1 MTRQLRV
8 LILEDSPNDAE
19 LIVQELRRAGFEPDW
34 RRVDNEADYIGS
46 LNDRFDVVLS
56 DFAMPG
62 FGGTRAL
69 ELLKKCGLETP
80 FIIVSG
86 MIGEDAAVQAMRN
99 GAADY
104 LLKDRIAR
112 LGPAIEQV
120 VEQNRLRQEK
130 NAAQQA
136 LLDNEELFRKLNEFS
151 PLGIMLL
158 DNNGRCTYCNP
169 RGRDIFK
176 TNLGEIVG
184 MGWVHDC
191 QPSDMESVIK
201 DWLVALREGREFS
214 CIFAL
219 RSPSQQVRW
228 VSARSSPI
236 FREASRAQGH
246 AVTIEDITES
256 KEAEEQLKASF
267 KEVAD
272 LNAEIQKFYHTL
284 SHELKTPLTSAREF
298 VSIVMDGLAGPLN
311 ETQLEYLGIAKE
323 SCDQLRLYINDLLD
337 VTRLETGKMSI
348 EFHEMPLAGLLERV
362 VKMLAPAAAGKGV
375 KLSCDCQAGLP
386 VFPIDQHRTLQV
398 LTNLTTNAIKFT
410 PEGGHIL
417 LSLSEAP
424 LDPGCLKV
432 TVRDTGRG
440 IPGEYLDTIF
450 DRLSQVEDNSQ
461 PVESRNGL
469 GLGLYICQELVG
481 LHGGRIWAESEI
493 GKGSTFSFVIPKEA
507 MTKGAHVLIVD
518 DDFSVR
524 EALRIVLEDQ
534 NFEVT
539 TAEDGN
545 EALQMMGQKTPAVV
559 VLDLLMNR
567 LDGPSTLKE
576 IRMNWG
582 HIPVIVYT
590 GYPDSV
596 LMGRVMEFSPFTLL
610 AKPCPPKRFVETV
623 RRMCHTGGTR
633 FLKKCSK
640 VSQVC

>member
-1 MTRQLRV
+1 MISRSDILKASILIVDDQENNILLLEQMLRGAGYLSITSTQEPREVCELYRKTRHSLILLDLQMPGMDGFEVMEGLKAIETNGYLPILVQTAQRAHRLRALKSGAKDFVSKPFDLSEV
-8 LILEDSPNDAE
+8 LIRVNNMLEVRLLHLES
-19 LIVQELRRAGFEPDW
+19 ELR
-34 RRVDNEADYIGS
+34 
-46 LNDRFDVVLS
+46 
-56 DFAMPG
+56 M
-62 FGGTRAL
+62 
-69 ELLKKCGLETP
+69 
-80 FIIVSG
+80 
-86 MIGEDAAVQAMRN
+86 
-99 GAADY
+99 
-104 LLKDRIAR
+104 
-112 LGPAIEQV
+112 
-120 VEQNRLRQEK
+120 
-130 NAAQQA
+130 
-136 LLDNEELFRKLNEFS
+136 
-151 PLGIMLL
+151 
-158 DNNGRCTYCNP
+158 
-169 RGRDIFK
+169 
-176 TNLGEIVG
+176 
-184 MGWVHDC
+184 
-191 QPSDMESVIK
+191 
-201 DWLVALREGREFS
+201 
-214 CIFAL
+214 
-219 RSPSQQVRW
+219 
-228 VSARSSPI
+228 
-236 FREASRAQGH
+236 
-246 AVTIEDITES
+246 
-256 KEAEEQLKASF
+256 EQLKASF
-267 KEVAD
+267 QVVGD
-272 LNAEIQKFYHTL
+272 LNTEIRNFYHTL

-348 EFHEMPLAGLLERV
+348 ELHEMPLAGLLERV

-375 KLSCDCQAGLP
+375 KLSCDCQPGLP
-386 VFPIDQHRTLQV
+386 VVPIDKQRILQV

-410 PEGGHIL
+410 PEGGHRL